1 MRAAVETSASMF
13 QRAVALTLL
22 LAIVGVPARAERP
35 IVDLHRLDAYF
46 ALFASDSNVP
56 WKSTTV
62 RLDTYSSAP
71 VQFAVY
77 QVDPADV
84 ITAGSNERPR
94 AIDTRGRRAVSSFS
108 FTPPGGYQFQ
118 SNEVDVQ
125 LGSREGFFVVE
136 ARRGDVGEQVW
147 INRTRV
153 GLVSKETP
161 AELVLYGTDLG
172 SGRALAKMRVQ
183 LLADNSFVTASTD
196 DHGTLRWT
204 RAPRPV
210 FALAQWGDSYAFLSL
225 LPQAPLPSTIVG
237 IRSDSA
243 VVHAGDTLRLAGFA
257 RTRQGSVLRAT
268 GGSATVTLRL
278 GATLA
283 GQQTVPLDAA
293 GAFSASIPIPADAPA
308 GDYAALAQVDG
319 GVGGAT
325 VHVDANAGGLSLAVS
340 PQCTACDPHADIPLL
355 VKSSRGG
362 ASVHVKVVRS
372 PHVYVDYAPPGV
384 PWATTTWVDTTVL
397 TGDDGTAT
405 VSIPHPNDELG
416 STYGVRVESGGATAN
431 TRFVVPT
438 ASAAV
443 RLQVDRDEQTL
454 GTPVG
459 FDVYAVDVASGK
471 PLAGATVTAQLVHG
485 SSVAQQQLTLD
496 GAGHARGSF
505 SSPPLGTNLIFARVE
520 RGGVAMDAAQ
530 VQIDAQAGTAAT
542 DGGSANVRIA
552 LDKGTYRAGDTVA
565 IDATAP
571 GSTGDALITLE
582 SALAAQT
589 LVTPVSSGR
598 AQNHVR
604 AVDAAGQ
611 LRVGAAFVRDGAIE
625 WTTVPL
631 GLNAPGRPEQRPLSL
646 ARSDFAPGESANV
659 AFGDGSP
666 GGATMVVRISR
677 GAPSGSALF
686 DSAPGLL
693 AIGLAATQTS
703 APDGVT
709 WHPWVDS
716 TGDHAQV
723 LGFVRRSQPPQ
734 EVSLAEAAT
743 QDVSWSVQRAVA
755 GAVAVQMPAQSGAY
769 TLSVLEISDDG
780 SVSAASSTI
789 TVR

>member
-1 MRAAVETSASMF
+1 MF
-13 QRAVALTLL
+13 QRVAALTLL
-22 LAIVGVPARAERP
+22 LAFASIPALAERP

-71 VQFAVY
+71 VRFTVY

-94 AIDTRGRRAVSSFS
+94 AIDTRGRRATSSFS
-108 FTPPGGYQFQ
+108 FTPPGGYEFQ

-161 AELVLYGTDLG
+161 NELVLYGTDLG
-172 SGRALAKMRVQ
+172 SGRGLPKMRVQ
-183 LLADNSFVTASTD
+183 VLVNGALVTSATD
-196 DHGTLRWT
+196 DHGILRWG
-204 RAPRPV
+204 RQSRPV

-225 LPQAPLPSTIVG
+225 LPQAPLPATIVA

-243 VVHAGDTLRLAGFA
+243 VVHAGDTVRLAGFA

-268 GGSATVTLRL
+268 TGSATVSLRL

-283 GQQTVPLDAA
+283 GQQTVSLDAA
-293 GAFSASIPIPADAPA
+293 GAFSASIPVPADAPA

-325 VHVDANAGGLSLAVS
+325 VHVDANAGGLSLEVS
-340 PQCTACDPHADIPLL
+340 AQCSPCDARADVPLL
-355 VKSSRGG
+355 VKSSRGD
-362 ASVHVKVVRS
+362 AIVHVKVVRS
-372 PHVYVDYAPPGV
+372 PHVYVGYVPNGI
-384 PWATTTWVDTTVL
+384 PWATTTWVDQTVR
-397 TGDDGTAT
+397 TGADGTAT

-416 STYGVRVESGGATAN
+416 STYGVRVDSGGATAD

-438 ASAAV
+438 SRAAIRIV
-443 RLQVDRDEQTL
+443 LDREEQTL

-459 FDVYAVDVASGK
+459 FDVYANDVGSGK

-485 SSVAQQQLTLD
+485 NAVSEQKLNLD
-496 GAGHARGSF
+496 GDGHARGSF
-505 SSPPLGTNLIFARVE
+505 SSPPLGTNLIFARVDS
-520 RGGVAMDAAQ
+520 GGVAMDAAQ
-530 VQIDAQAGTAAT
+530 VQIETQAGAVAAES
-542 DGGSANVRIA
+542 GSANVRID
-552 LDKGTYRAGDTVA
+552 LDKPTYASDDTVA
-565 IDATAP
+565 VQAGAP
-571 GSTGDALITLE
+571 GSAGDALITLE
-582 SALAAQT
+582 SALGAQAS
-589 LVTPVSSGR
+589 VTPVADGR
-598 AQNHVR
+598 ASAHLR
-604 AVDAAGQ
+604 AADATGE
-611 LRVGAAFVRDGAIE
+611 LRIGAAFVRDGAIE

-631 GLNAPGRPEQRPLSL
+631 GLDAPGRPVTRSL
-646 ARSDFAPGESANV
+646 ALEHPDFSPGESANV
-659 AFGDGSP
+659 SFRDAAA

-686 DSAPGLL
+686 DTAPGLL

-723 LGFVRRSQPPQ
+723 LGFVRRTQPPQ

-743 QDVSWSVQRAVA
+743 QDVSWSVQRATA
-755 GAVAVQMPAQSGAY
+755 GVVAVQMPAASGRY

-780 SVSAASSTI
+780 RVSAASSSI

>member
-1 MRAAVETSASMF
+1 MF
-13 QRAVALTLL
+13 QRIAALTLL
-22 LAIVGVPARAERP
+22 LAFAGIPALAERP

-71 VQFAVY
+71 VQFSVF

-84 ITAGSNERPR
+84 LTAGSNERPR
-94 AIDTRGRRAVSSFS
+94 AIETRGRRATSSFS
-108 FTPPGGYQFQ
+108 FTPPGGYEFQ

-161 AELVLYGTDLG
+161 SELALYGTDLG
-172 SGRALAKMRVQ
+172 SGRGLAKMRVQ
-183 LLADNSFVTASTD
+183 FLVNNAFVTSATD
-196 DHGTLRWT
+196 DHGVVRWN
-204 RAPRPV
+204 RSPRPV

-243 VVHAGDTLRLAGFA
+243 VVHAGDTVRLAGFA

-268 GGSATVTLRL
+268 TGSATVSLRL

-293 GAFSASIPIPADAPA
+293 GAFSASIPIPAGAQA

-325 VHVDANAGGLSLAVS
+325 VHVDANAGGLSLEVS
-340 PQCTACDPHADIPLL
+340 PQCAACDSRADVPLL
-355 VKSSRGG
+355 VKSSHGD
-362 ASVHVKVVRS
+362 AVVHVKVVRS
-372 PHVYVDYAPPGV
+372 PHVYVGYTPTGI
-384 PWATTTWVDTTVL
+384 PWATTTWVDQTVR
-397 TGDDGTAT
+397 TGADGTAT
-405 VSIPHPNDELG
+405 VEIPHPNDELG
-416 STYGVRVESGGATAN
+416 STYGVRVDSGGATAD

-438 ASAAV
+438 ARGVV
-443 RLQVDRDEQTL
+443 RLQLDRDEQTL

-459 FDVYAVDVASGK
+459 FDVYGNDVASGK
-471 PLAGATVTAQLVHG
+471 PLAGVTVTAQLVHG
-485 SSVAQQQLTLD
+485 SSVSEQQLTLD
-496 GAGHARGSF
+496 ASGHARGSF
-505 SSPPLGTNLIFARVE
+505 SSPPLGTNLIFARIE
-520 RGGVAMDAAQ
+520 IGGRAMDAAQ
-530 VQIDAQAGTAAT
+530 VQIEAQAGGAAAES
-542 DGGSANVRIA
+542 GSANVRID
-552 LDKGTYRAGDTVA
+552 LDKPTYSSGDTVSIQA
-565 IDATAP
+565 AAP
-571 GSTGDALITLE
+571 GSTGDAFITLE
-582 SALAAQT
+582 SALGAQT

-598 AQNHVR
+598 TSASVR
-604 AVDAAGQ
+604 AADATGE

-631 GLNAPGRPEQRPLSL
+631 GLDAPGRPVVRPLTL
-646 ARSDFAPGESANV
+646 DRLDFAPNESAKVSFND
-659 AFGDGSP
+659 AAS
-666 GGATMVVRISR
+666 GGATLVVRISR

-686 DSAPGLL
+686 DTAPGLL
-693 AIGLAATQTS
+693 AVGQAATQTS

-723 LGFVRRSQPPQ
+723 LGFVRRSLPPQ
-734 EVSLAEAAT
+734 DVSLAEAAT
-743 QDVSWSVQRAVA
+743 QDVSWSVQRAA
-755 GAVAVQMPAQSGAY
+755 GGSVAVQMPAQSGRY

-780 SVSAASSTI
+780 RVSAASSGI

>member
-1 MRAAVETSASMF
+1 MF
-13 QRAVALTLL
+13 KRVAALTLL
-22 LAIVGVPARAERP
+22 LAFAGVPALAERP
-35 IVDLHRLDAYF
+35 MVDLHRLDAYF

-71 VQFAVY
+71 VQFSVY

-94 AIDTRGRRAVSSFS
+94 AIDTRRRRPVVRFS

-118 SNEVDVQ
+118 SNEIDVQ

-161 AELVLYGTDLG
+161 SELVLYGTDLG
-172 SGRALAKMRVQ
+172 TGRALAKMRVQ
-183 LLADNSFVTASTD
+183 LLVNNAFATLSTD
-196 DHGTLRWT
+196 DRGVVRWN
-204 RAPRPV
+204 RSPRPV
-210 FALAQWGDSYAFLSL
+210 FALAQWGGSYAFLSL
-225 LPQAPLPSTIVG
+225 LPQPPLPATIVAV
-237 IRSDSA
+237 RSDSA

-268 GGSATVTLRL
+268 SGSATVTLRL
-278 GATLA
+278 GATLV
-283 GQQTVPLDAA
+283 GQQSVPLDAA
-293 GAFSASIPIPADAPA
+293 GAFSASIPIPADAQS
-308 GDYAALAQVDG
+308 GDYAALAQVEG

-325 VHVDANAGGLSLAVS
+325 VHVDANAAGLSLEVS
-340 PQCTACDPHADIPLL
+340 PQCGACDPHADVPLL

-362 ASVHVKVVRS
+362 AVVHVKVVRS
-372 PHVYVDYAPPGV
+372 PHVYVGYEPTAI
-384 PWATTTWVDTTVL
+384 PWATTTWVDTTVR
-397 TGDDGTAT
+397 TGDDGSAT

-416 STYGVRVESGGATAN
+416 STYGVRVDSGGATAD

-438 ASAAV
+438 ARAAV
-443 RLQVDRDEQTL
+443 RIQLDRDEQTL

-459 FDVYAVDVASGK
+459 FDVFANDIAGGK
-471 PLAGATVTAQLVHG
+471 PLAGATVTVQLVHG
-485 SSVAQQQLTLD
+485 TSVSEQKLTLD
-496 GAGHARGSF
+496 SGGHARGSF
-505 SSPPLGTNLIFARVE
+505 SSPPLGTNLVFARVE
-520 RGGVAMDAAQ
+520 SGGTAMDAAQ
-530 VQIDAQAGTAAT
+530 VQIDAQAGVAAVE
-542 DGGSANVRIA
+542 GGSANVRVD
-552 LDKGTYRAGDTVA
+552 LDKATYRSGDTVSVQA
-565 IDATAP
+565 SAP

-582 SALAAQT
+582 SALGAQT
-589 LVTPVSSGR
+589 SVTPVAGGR
-598 AQNHVR
+598 ASARMR
-604 AVDAAGQ
+604 AADATGE

-631 GLNAPGRPEQRPLSL
+631 GLDAPGRPVERAL
-646 ARSDFAPGESANV
+646 ALERTEFSPGESANV
-659 AFGDGSP
+659 AFKDAT
-666 GGATMVVRISR
+666 GGATMVVRVSR

-686 DSAPGLL
+686 DTAPGLL

-716 TGDHAQV
+716 TGNHAQV
-723 LGFVRRSQPPQ
+723 LGFVRRTQRPQ

-743 QDVSWSVQRAVA
+743 QDVSWSVQRTTT
-755 GAVAVQMPAQSGAY
+755 GSVAVQMPAQGGRY

-780 SVSAASSTI
+780 RVSAASSSI

>member
-1 MRAAVETSASMF
+1 MF
-13 QRAVALTLL
+13 KRAVALTLL
-22 LAIVGVPARAERP
+22 FAIAGSPALAERP

-71 VQFAVY
+71 VQFTVY

-94 AIDTRGRRAVSSFS
+94 AIETRGRRATSSFS

-161 AELVLYGTDLG
+161 SELVLYGTDLG
-172 SGRALAKMRVQ
+172 TGRSLARMRVQ
-183 LLADNSFVTASTD
+183 FLVNNALVTSATD
-196 DHGTLRWT
+196 DSGIVRWT
-204 RAPRPV
+204 KSPHPV
-210 FALAQWGDSYAFLSL
+210 FALAQWGDSYAFVSL

-243 VVHAGDTLRLAGFA
+243 VVHAGDTLKLAGFA
-257 RTRQGSVLRAT
+257 RTRQGSVLHAT
-268 GGSATVTLRL
+268 SGSATVSLRL

-293 GAFSASIPIPADAPA
+293 GAFSASIAIPADAVA

-319 GVGGAT
+319 GVAGAT
-325 VHVDANAGGLSLAVS
+325 VHVDANAAGLSLEVS
-340 PQCTACDPHADIPLL
+340 PQCGVCDAHADVPLL
-355 VKSSRGG
+355 VKSSRGD
-362 ASVHVKVVRS
+362 AVVHVTVVRS
-372 PHVYVDYAPPGV
+372 PHVYVGYVPTGI
-384 PWATTTWVDTTVL
+384 PWATTTWVDATVR
-397 TGDDGTAT
+397 TGADGSAT

-416 STYGVRVESGGATAN
+416 STYGVRVDSGGATAD

-438 ASAAV
+438 ARGAV
-443 RLQVDRDEQTL
+443 RLTLDREEQTL

-459 FDVYAVDVASGK
+459 FDVYGNDVASGK

-485 SSVAQQQLTLD
+485 SSVAEQQLTLD
-496 GAGHARGSF
+496 ASGHARGSF
-505 SSPPLGTNLIFARVE
+505 SSPPLGTNLVFARIE
-520 RGGVAMDAAQ
+520 SGGRAMDAAQ
-530 VQIDAQAGTAAT
+530 VEIEAQAGVAAAT
-542 DGGSANVRIA
+542 SGSANVRID
-552 LDKGTYRAGDTVA
+552 LDKPAYRSGDSVSIEA
-565 IDATAP
+565 AAP
-571 GSTGDALITLE
+571 GATGDALLTLE
-582 SALAAQT
+582 SALGAQT
-589 LVTPVSSGR
+589 NVAPVSSGR
-598 AQNHVR
+598 ATAHVR
-604 AVDAAGQ
+604 VSDAPGE
-611 LRVGAAFVRDGAIE
+611 LRAGAAFVRDGAIE

-631 GLNAPGRPEQRPLSL
+631 GLDAPGRPVVRAL
-646 ARSDFAPGESANV
+646 ALPHSDFAPSENANV
-659 AFGDGSP
+659 SFNDAAP

-686 DSAPGLL
+686 DTAPGLL
-693 AIGLAATQTS
+693 AIGQAATQTS

-755 GAVAVQMPAQSGAY
+755 GAVAVQMPAQSGQY

-780 SVSAASSTI
+780 RVSAASSGI

>member
-1 MRAAVETSASMF
+1 MF
-13 QRAVALTLL
+13 QRVAALTLI
-22 LAIVGVPARAERP
+22 LAFAGIPALAERP

-71 VQFAVY
+71 VQFSIY

-94 AIDTRGRRAVSSFS
+94 AIDTRGRRATASFS

-136 ARRGDVGEQVW
+136 ARRGNVGEQVW
-147 INRTRV
+147 INRTRA
-153 GLVSKETP
+153 GLLSKETP
-161 AELVLYGTDLG
+161 NELVLYGTDLG
-172 SGRALAKMRVQ
+172 TGRALAKMRVQ
-183 LLADNSFVTASTD
+183 LLVNSTFQTVATD
-196 DHGTLRWT
+196 DRGIVRWN
-204 RAPRPV
+204 RSPRPV

-225 LPQAPLPSTIVG
+225 LPQAPLPATIVG

-243 VVHAGDTLRLAGFA
+243 VVHAGEVVRLAGFA
-257 RTRQGSVLRAT
+257 RTRQGGVLRAT
-268 GGSATVTLRL
+268 SGTATVSLRL
-278 GATLA
+278 GASLA

-293 GAFSASIPIPADAPA
+293 GAFSASIPIPADAAA

-325 VHVDANAGGLSLAVS
+325 VHVDANAGGLSLQVI
-340 PQCTACDPHADIPLL
+340 PQCASCDAHADVPLL

-362 ASVHVKVVRS
+362 AVVHVTVVRS
-372 PHVYVDYAPPGV
+372 PHVYVGYVPTAI
-384 PWATTTWVDTTVL
+384 PWATTTWVDQTIR
-397 TGDDGTAT
+397 TGDDGSAT
-405 VSIPHPNDELG
+405 IAIPHPNDELG
-416 STYGVRVESGGATAN
+416 STYGVRVDSGGATAD
-431 TRFVVPT
+431 TRFVVP
-438 ASAAV
+438 ASRAAIRV
-443 RLQVDRDEQTL
+443 QLDRDEQML

-459 FDVYAVDVASGK
+459 FDVYANDIASGK
-471 PLAGATVTAQLVHG
+471 PLSGAQITAQLVHG
-485 SSVAQQQLTLD
+485 NSVAEQQLTLD
-496 GAGHARGSF
+496 AAGHARGTF
-505 SSPPLGTNLIFARVE
+505 GSPPLGTNLIFARVE
-520 RGGVAMDAAQ
+520 SGGLALDAAQ
-530 VQIDAQAGTAAT
+530 VQIDVQAGSTTAES
-542 DGGSANVRIA
+542 GSANVHIA
-552 LDKGTYRAGDTVA
+552 LDKTTYHGGDTVS
-565 IDATAP
+565 IDASAP

-582 SALAAQT
+582 SALGAT
-589 LVTPVSSGR
+589 TEVTPTSSGR
-598 AQNHVR
+598 ATARMH
-604 AVDAAGQ
+604 AVDATGE
-611 LRVGAAFVRDGAIE
+611 LRVGASFVRDGAIE

-631 GLNAPGRPEQRPLSL
+631 GLDGPGRPVIRPLAL
-646 ARSDFAPGESANV
+646 ERSDFAPNESANV
-659 AFGDGSP
+659 SFRDATAGGS
-666 GGATMVVRISR
+666 TMVVRISR

-686 DSAPGLL
+686 DTAPGLL

-743 QDVSWSVQRAVA
+743 QDISWSVQRAAA
-755 GAVAVQMPAQSGAY
+755 GIAAVQMPAQSGQY

-780 SVSAASSTI
+780 RVSAASAGI